1 MSFAGIS
8 RPRLSAA
15 GRWLAPALLIAMA
28 PALARA
34 AARAPECRELQA
46 DEPTQQA
53 GAALSVL
60 RDAAATQPQRERACK
75 VLIELCEL
83 AQVRSGLS
91 EILAGPLVGASEQF
105 LAAIAKDPDAPSRLY
120 PLVAQRL
127 AAATPE
133 ETPRVIAALGSFR
146 TRDAARLLGRY
157 VGEDHSKAEN
167 TAAMAALARL
177 SARDDL
183 GQNRA
188 AWAAW
193 LREMDGLSESQWR
206 LQLIASLA
214 SRNDRLASERHD
226 AVSQLTD
233 SLRKLH
239 LATKAEDRPGLLASM
254 LEDEI
259 PAVRDLG
266 FELVARELSANGHL
280 DGAVGAAALRLLIH
294 PQPSVRSTAAVL
306 VRQLAPPG
314 AEQAVAGALADETDP
329 AAAADLLLA
338 AARWP
343 SPGVVAPV
351 LRWLESGTPAGDAA
365 AEAAWWLFRAGELNV
380 EASDR
385 VLTAIR
391 RVPADLMSPA
401 AISLLAA
408 LGNDDDRERLVPLL
422 ASSEAPQRQAAGEA
436 LLWYP
441 QDRPAILAA
450 AANDP
455 DLFDIASR
463 AVFADEPSADDLRA
477 LLSLP
482 KPSPELTRA
491 AVLRVAGRMHADDL
505 RAVANEVAD
514 PDLKRALLTNLI
526 ALERVMS
533 EKSAPVQMGAIA
545 RGVGDLAELELSQN
559 HSDAALAVLDAAT
572 FADGHSDQAPR
583 LAGLRCTALL
593 ALGRLDDAQH
603 LEAGADCWLRG
614 LAMASRPTAEAV
626 SALEARFTGLTGD
639 QKAALDTLKAKVQA
653 QGPSAEVGP
662 PPQ

>member
-1 MSFAGIS
+1 MRFAGIS

-15 GRWLAPALLIAMA
+15 ARWLAPALLIALSST
-28 PALARA
+28 PARA
-34 AARAPECRELQA
+34 ALPALERFELQA

-53 GAALSVL
+53 VAALGVL

-75 VLIELCEL
+75 LLIELCEL
-83 AQVRSGLS
+83 AQVRNGLS
-91 EILAGPLVGASEQF
+91 ELLAGPVAGASEQL
-105 LAAIAKDPDAPSRLY
+105 LATIAQDPDAPSRLY

-127 AAATPE
+127 ATATPE
-133 ETPRVIAALGSFR
+133 EAPRVIAALGSFR

-157 VGEDHSKAEN
+157 IGEDQSKAVSA
-167 TAAMAALARL
+167 AAMAALARL

-183 GQNRA
+183 GTDRS
-188 AWAAW
+188 AWTAW
-193 LREMDGLSESQWR
+193 LREIDGLSENQWR

-214 SRNDRLASERHD
+214 ARNDRLATERHG
-226 AVSQLTD
+226 AIAQLTD

-239 LATKAEDRPGLLASM
+239 LATKAEERPGLLASM

-280 DGAVGAAALRLLIH
+280 DGPVGSAALKLLSN

-314 AEQAVAGALADETDP
+314 AEQAIAAALTDETDAG
-329 AAAADLLLA
+329 AASDLLLA

-343 SPGVVAPV
+343 SPGVVTPV
-351 LRWLESGTPAGDAA
+351 LRWLESGTPASDAA
-365 AEAAWWLFRAGELNV
+365 TEAAYWLLRAGELNL
-380 EASDR
+380 ETCDR
-385 VLTAIR
+385 VLSAIR
-391 RVPADLMSPA
+391 RVPAESMSPA
-401 AISLLAA
+401 GIALLAA
-408 LGNDDDRERLVPLL
+408 LGNDDDRQRLAPLL
-422 ASSEAPQRQAAGEA
+422 TSSSAPQRLAAGEA

-441 QDRPAILAA
+441 QYRPTILAA

-455 DLFDIASR
+455 DLFDVASR
-463 AVFADEPSADDLRA
+463 AVVVDEPNADDLRT

-482 KPSPELTRA
+482 KPSLELARVS
-491 AVLRVAGRMHADDL
+491 VLRVAGRMHADDL

-514 PDLKRALLTNLI
+514 PDLKRALLTNLV
-526 ALERVMS
+526 APERVMS
-533 EKSAPVQMGAIA
+533 ERPIPARMAAIVG
-545 RGVGDLAELELSQN
+545 GVGDLAELDLSQG
-559 HSDAALAVLDAAT
+559 HADAALAVLDAAA
-572 FADGHSDQAPR
+572 FADGSDQAGR

-593 ALGRLDDAQH
+593 ALGRLDDAQR
-603 LEAGADCWLRG
+603 LEASADCWLRG
-614 LAMASRPTAEAV
+614 LRMAPRPTAEAV
-626 SALEARFTGLTGD
+626 TALETRFTALSAD